1 MIVKVFE
8 MIKRTH
14 LIKVPFAA
22 KKLNGGCYGK
32 SYLLNTLFYKHLK
45 IENIAEGY
53 IIKFASYQ
61 ADIND
66 FLVLLGAN
74 GQGIGHQVVNEAGLP
89 WVKLCAAARAAG
101 CAFFKDAPQKR
112 DIRSSLIRQNTKPFL
127 LELFP

>member
-1 MIVKVFE
+1 

-32 SYLLNTLFYKHLK
+32 SYLLNTLFFNHLK
-45 IENIAEGY
+45 SENIAEGH
-53 IIKFASYQ
+53 IIKFALYQ

-74 GQGIGHQVVNEAGLP
+74 GQGIGHQVVNEAGVTLGKA
-89 WVKLCAAARAAG
+89 VCSRKSCRMCVFQG
-101 CAFFKDAPQKR
+101 CSSEKR
-112 DIRSSLIRQNTKPFL
+112 HSG
-127 LELFP
+127 FPDQTEYQAIPA